1 MSRLRFAPR
10 VRALEP
16 APTVDALLVALG
28 GRRGF
33 AALEGQGPEG
43 EPWIVLAFDPLSLAD
58 PALPTRPSQLAAF
71 VRRLASAPGDAPP
84 GPFAGG
90 FVGALAYDLGVEGEG
105 LALPPDPW
113 DQPPLVGGLYVD
125 FVVAEPRAGRAWL
138 VLGDEPGDGRPSLAA
153 RGAELGAAIEA
164 ARAGASP
171 EPRFVALGE
180 LVRRVPSSEHR
191 RRIEVLRGW
200 IGAGELYQANLAH
213 AFVGRTRGHPLEL
226 FRLLRRASPAPH
238 AGYLGWE
245 GALPGGIGGAIVS
258 ASPELLLEVEGERA
272 LTRPIKGT
280 ARRSPDPVQDARL
293 ARELLSSTKDGA
305 ELAMIVDLERN
316 DLGRVARPG
325 SVRVDAFPAL
335 RSFAGV
341 HHLTADVRATLAPGV
356 GAADALAALFPGGS
370 ISGAPKLRA
379 LRAIAE
385 LEGEGRGFF
394 TGSLG
399 FLDLRGRACFDVLIR
414 TFQWRALA
422 PAEPDADPAALA
434 GEVRLHVGGG
444 ITFGSDPA
452 AEDAETLVKA
462 ARLLGALG
470 QDVAPE
476 GELPARERGA

>member
-1 MSRLRFAPR
+1 M
-10 VRALEP
+10 P
-16 APTVDALLVALG
+16 AIDALLVALG
-28 GRRGF
+28 RRRGL
-33 AALEGQGPEG
+33 AVLEGLGPG
-43 EPWIVLAFDPLSLAD
+43 DEPWTVLAFDPLRLEEGSMPRRTSDLG
-58 PALPTRPSQLAAF
+58 AF
-71 VRRLASAPGDAPP
+71 VRRLCAEGGDEPP
-84 GPFAGG
+84 GPFCGG
-90 FVGALAYDLGVEGEG
+90 FVGALAYDLGVEGEH

-113 DQPPLVGGLYVD
+113 DQPPIVGGLYVD
-125 FVVAEPRAGRAWL
+125 FVVAQPRAGRAWL
-138 VLGDEPGDGRPSLAA
+138 VLGEEPGDGRPSLAA
-153 RGAELGAAIEA
+153 RHAELLTAIGAA
-164 ARAGASP
+164 ASSALP
-171 EPRFVALGE
+171 EPRFLALDE
-180 LVRRVPSSEHR
+180 LERRVPSAEHR

-200 IGAGELYQANLAH
+200 IADGELYQANLAH
-213 AFVGRTRGHPLEL
+213 AFAGRTRGHPLEL

-238 AGYLGWE
+238 AGYIHWG
-245 GALPGGIGGAIVS
+245 GARQGEPWGAIVS

-280 ARRSPDPVQDARL
+280 ARRSQDPTRDARL
-293 ARELLSSTKDGA
+293 ARELLSSTKDRA

-325 SVRVDAFPAL
+325 SVGVDAFPTL

-341 HHLTADVRATLAPGV
+341 HHLTADVRATLAPGR
-356 GAADALAALFPGGS
+356 GAADALTALFPGGS

-414 TFQWRALA
+414 TFQWRAHARPA
-422 PAEPDADPAALA
+422 PGDARAELE

-444 ITFGSDPA
+444 ITWGSDPA

-462 ARLLGALG
+462 ARLLAALG
-470 QDVAPE
+470 QRVAPE
-476 GELPARERGA
+476 GEPPEEERGA